1 MNTCDEI
8 SQICFFNYNYYKMTE
23 NRIIADLIVLE
34 KQSTLNCVNTEKLSD
49 ETLIRLGNTTSL
61 SDNIY
66 RVMHS
71 RKILKEETKYVA
83 FITTL
88 HKNYKE
94 TENEHFDECK
104 YQDYSGSHS
113 DIVKLVSEE
122 YLDFDKLKSKYKNK
136 DFNFK
141 VAQNS
146 TDVFVYMYL
155 YIRTKSPHYFKHI
168 NLHLLSNKEF
178 DMIVPMEKDI
188 RCRFDD
194 LIELEI
200 KKRNYNFETDRLKFS
215 IIDLQTEFCRRLK
228 KVTKM
233 LNKELSKFSKDKKK
247 DAEEILTKL
256 KKHFIIQTLHHWN
269 KFLKYLD
276 DYENFANEIE
286 NILKIKEFSKKV
298 RAGVISDVIHVYNL
312 VNPDL
317 QLDNNKHYSYKLENG
332 ILTYEPVLSTKEL
345 ISLLTV

>member
-1 MNTCDEI
+1 
-8 SQICFFNYNYYKMTE
+8 
-23 NRIIADLIVLE
+23 
-34 KQSTLNCVNTEKLSD
+34 
-49 ETLIRLGNTTSL
+49 
-61 SDNIY
+61 
-66 RVMHS
+66 
-71 RKILKEETKYVA
+71 
-83 FITTL
+83 
-88 HKNYKE
+88 
-94 TENEHFDECK
+94 
-104 YQDYSGSHS
+104 
-113 DIVKLVSEE
+113 
-122 YLDFDKLKSKYKNK
+122 
-136 DFNFK
+136 
-141 VAQNS
+141 
-146 TDVFVYMYL
+146 MYL

-276 DYENFANEIE
+276 DYEIE

-332 ILTYEPVLSTKEL
+332 ILTIIKNYDKILKITKIYSNLYKKQFEAKCPQVFFFF
-345 ISLLTV
+345 IMI